1 MRMQPRQQLL
11 EIWNATVRSSWS
23 DREKKWKFGGRDAPN
38 SIGDAEQLLCIL
50 MPATKVESFK
60 LDRPDETSE
69 DMIRALRPLGNATEI
84 PKTLITIL
92 REYFDRYSDPD
103 GTPIFAGSSYF
114 SSSGPAQPSKE
125 QLRLDIV
132 DSFAMSVTLSLS
144 VLGFLKVLRS
154 VASREENRKEIDSLE
169 EQASTRL
176 SAAMTGLLRSFTVNV
191 FDIDSSFGQAMI
203 GMINQENLPQ
213 RQVVSALRRD
223 LRETIASFREVLI
236 GSGQVGD
243 IDSPDRLF
251 EVGWSWGIVSGA
263 PPIETTEPVGQQQK
277 GYAQDAPYLYFTVIA
292 VDAIEDLFSERTRV
306 LGLLNEEQQ
315 RLSRA
320 LQLRWE
326 LTRSYWS
333 TIATFGTGP
342 RWPVEDIPWRTTDE
356 DASDYYT
363 LLVTSLAVKGLVQ
376 ERGTDIELG
385 RIGDVVSELANRAR
399 ITRRP
404 FDTDPALNLHA
415 PGVLV
420 PLVGS
425 EDAGEARLLWTV
437 SEFSALLFQRTTV
450 IAGLINDAEGRS
462 RMLEL
467 ADRTWDHLNKR
478 RLDKGSGRN
487 LWDQPTAVFGQLTT
501 RYDKPSWYYTQRVVQ
516 GLVTTANMLNR
527 PPLRSPRLGNYAFD
541 LLTEA
546 EHLYDMELLSG
557 AGDAG
562 PRMRETLKVA
572 QIHLSR
578 AREILPERP
587 GTAAVLA
594 AQVLISL
601 DELAAA
607 RRDVTEAG

>member
-23 DREKKWKFGGRDAPN
+23 EREKKWKFGGRDAPN
-38 SIGDAEQLLCIL
+38 SISDAEQLLCIL
-50 MPATKVESFK
+50 TPATKVESFK
-60 LDRPDETSE
+60 LDRPDETAE

-84 PKTLITIL
+84 PKSLIGIL
-92 REYFDRYSDPD
+92 KEYFDRYSEPD
-103 GTPIFAGSSYF
+103 GTPLFSGSSYY
-114 SSSGPAQPSKE
+114 SSSGPAQPTKE

-132 DSFAMSVTLSLS
+132 DSFAMSVTLSLA

-169 EQASTRL
+169 EQASVRL
-176 SAAMTGLLRSFTVNV
+176 SAAMVGLLRSFTVNV
-191 FDIDSSFGQAMI
+191 FDIDSSFGQALI

-213 RQVVSALRRD
+213 RQVVSAVRRD

-263 PPIETTEPVGQQQK
+263 PPIETTEPVGQQAK
-277 GYAQDAPYLYFTVIA
+277 GFAQDAPYLYFTVIA

-333 TIATFGTGP
+333 TMATFGASQ

-376 ERGTDIELG
+376 RRGTDIELG
-385 RIGDVVSELANRAR
+385 RIGAVVSELANRAR

-404 FDTDPALNLHA
+404 FDTDPALSLHA

-420 PLVGS
+420 PLIGS
-425 EDAGEARLLWTV
+425 EDAGESRMLWTV
-437 SEFSALLFQRTTV
+437 SEFAALLFQRTTV
-450 IAGLINDAEGRS
+450 IAGLLTDAESRS
-462 RMLEL
+462 QMLDL
-467 ADRTWDHLNKR
+467 ADRTWEHLNKR
-478 RLDKGSGRN
+478 RLDKGPGRN
-487 LWDQPTAVFGQLTT
+487 LWDQPTAVFPQLTT

-516 GLVTTANMLNR
+516 GLVTTANMLTR
-527 PPLRSPRLGNYAFD
+527 PPLRSARLGNYAFD
-541 LLTEA
+541 LLSEA

-557 AGDAG
+557 AGEAG

>member
-84 PKTLITIL
+84 PKTLIGIL
-92 REYFDRYSDPD
+92 AEYFDRYSEPD
-103 GTPIFAGSSYF
+103 GTPMFSGSSYF

-132 DSFAMSVTLSLS
+132 DSFAMSVTLSLAT
-144 VLGFLKVLRS
+144 LGFLKVLRS
-154 VASREENRKEIDSLE
+154 VATREENRKEIESLE
-169 EQASTRL
+169 SQASTRL
-176 SAAMTGLLRSFTVNV
+176 SAAMVGLLRSFTVNV
-191 FDIDSSFGQAMI
+191 FDIDSAYGQALI

-213 RQVVSALRRD
+213 RQVVSAVRRD

-251 EVGWSWGIVSGA
+251 EVGWSWGIVGGA
-263 PPIETTEPVGQQQK
+263 PPIETEEPVGQQPK
-277 GYAQDAPYLYFTVIA
+277 GFAQDAPYLYFTVIA

-333 TIATFGTGP
+333 TMATFGSAQ

-376 ERGTDIELG
+376 QRGTDIELG

-404 FDTDPALNLHA
+404 FDTDPALTLHA

-467 ADRTWDHLNKR
+467 ADRTWEHLNRR
-478 RLDKGSGRN
+478 RLDKGQGRN
-487 LWDQPTAVFGQLTT
+487 LWDQPTSVFGQLTT

-527 PPLRSPRLGNYAFD
+527 PPLRSARLGNYAFD

>member
-23 DREKKWKFGGRDAPN
+23 EREKKWKFGGRDAPN

-50 MPATKVESFK
+50 TPATKVESFK
-60 LDRPDETSE
+60 LDRPDETAE

-84 PKTLITIL
+84 PKTLIGIL

-103 GTPIFAGSSYF
+103 GTPLFSGSSYF
-114 SSSGPAQPSKE
+114 SSTGPAQPSKE

-154 VASREENRKEIDSLE
+154 VANREENRREIEALE
-169 EQASTRL
+169 FQASTRL
-176 SAAMTGLLRSFTVNV
+176 SAAMVGLLRSFTVNV
-191 FDIDSSFGQAMI
+191 FDIDSAYGQALTT
-203 GMINQENLPQ
+203 MINQENLPQ
-213 RQVVSALRRD
+213 RQVVSAVRRD

-251 EVGWSWGIVSGA
+251 EVGWSWGIVTGA
-263 PPIETTEPVGQQQK
+263 PPIETNEPVGQQPK
-277 GYAQDAPYLYFTVIA
+277 GFAQDAPYLYFTVIA

-326 LTRSYWS
+326 LTRAYWS
-333 TIATFGTGP
+333 TMATFGQAQ

-376 ERGTDIELG
+376 ERGSDIELG
-385 RIGDVVSELANRAR
+385 RIGTVLEELANRAR
-399 ITRRP
+399 VTRRP
-404 FDTDPALNLHA
+404 FDTDPALSLHA

-425 EDAGEARLLWTV
+425 EDAGDSRLLWTV
-437 SEFSALLFQRTTV
+437 SEFAALLFQRTTV
-450 IAGLINDAEGRS
+450 IGGLINDAEGRS
-462 RMLEL
+462 RMLDL
-467 ADRTWDHLNKR
+467 ADRTWEHLNRR
-478 RLDKGSGRN
+478 RLDKGPGRN
-487 LWDQPTAVFGQLTT
+487 LWDQPTSVFGQLTT

-572 QIHLSR
+572 SIHLSR

-594 AQVLISL
+594 AQVLIAL

>member
-23 DREKKWKFGGRDAPN
+23 EREKRWKFGGRDAPN

-50 MPATKVESFK
+50 MPATKIESFK

-84 PKTLITIL
+84 PKTLIGIL
-92 REYFDRYSDPD
+92 RDYFERYSEPD
-103 GTPIFAGSSYF
+103 GTPIFSGSSYF
-114 SSSGPAQPSKE
+114 SSGGPAQPSKE

-144 VLGFLKVLRS
+144 TLGFLKVLRS
-154 VASREENRKEIDSLE
+154 VASREENRKEIESLE
-169 EQASTRL
+169 ALASNRL

-191 FDIDSSFGQAMI
+191 FDVDSAYGQALVT
-203 GMINQENLPQ
+203 MINQENLPQ
-213 RQVVSALRRD
+213 RQVVSAIRRD

-251 EVGWSWGIVSGA
+251 EVGWSWGIVNGA
-263 PPIETTEPVGQQQK
+263 PPIETNEPVGQQVK
-277 GYAQDAPYLYFTVIA
+277 GFAQDAPYLYFTVIA

-333 TIATFGTGP
+333 TMATFGNGQ

-363 LLVTSLAVKGLVQ
+363 LLVTSLAVKGLIQ

-385 RIGDVVSELANRAR
+385 RIGIVLTELANRAR

-404 FDTDPALNLHA
+404 FDTDPALSLHA

-425 EDAGEARLLWTV
+425 EDAGEPRLLWTV

-450 IAGLINDAEGRS
+450 IGGLISDAEGRS

-467 ADRTWDHLNKR
+467 ADRTWDHLNQR
-478 RLDKGSGRN
+478 RLDKGAGRN
-487 LWDQPTAVFGQLTT
+487 LWDQPTAAFGQLTT

-527 PPLRSPRLGNYAFD
+527 APLRSPRLGNYAFD

-587 GTAAVLA
+587 GTAAILA
-594 AQVLISL
+594 SQVLMSL

>member
-1 MRMQPRQQLL
+1 MQPRQQLL

-23 DREKKWKFGGRDAPN
+23 DREKRWKFGGRDAPN
-38 SIGDAEQLLCIL
+38 SISDAEQLLCIL
-50 MPATKVESFK
+50 TPATKVASFK
-60 LDRPDETSE
+60 LDRPDETAE

-84 PKTLITIL
+84 PKTLVSVL
-92 REYFDRYSDPD
+92 RDYFDRYSEPD

-114 SSSGPAQPSKE
+114 GSSGPGQPSKE

-132 DSFAMSVTLSLS
+132 DSFAMSVTLSLA
-144 VLGFLKVLRS
+144 VLGFLSVLRS
-154 VASREENRKEIDSLE
+154 VTSREDNRKEIDALE
-169 EQASTRL
+169 QQASVRL
-176 SAAMTGLLRSFTVNV
+176 SAAMVGLLRSFSVNV
-191 FDIDSSFGQAMI
+191 FDVDSSFGQALI
-203 GMINQENLPQ
+203 RTINQENLPQ
-213 RQVVSALRRD
+213 RQVVAAVRRE

-251 EVGWSWGIVSGA
+251 EVGWSWGVVNGA
-263 PPIETTEPVGQQQK
+263 PPIETDEPVGQQPK
-277 GYAQDAPYLYFTVIA
+277 GVAQDAPYLYFTVIA

-326 LTRSYWS
+326 LTRNYWS
-333 TIATFGTGP
+333 TMATFGGGQ
-342 RWPVEDIPWRTTDE
+342 RWPLEDMPWRTTDE

-363 LLVTSLAVKGLVQ
+363 LLVTSLAVKGLVL
-376 ERGTDIELG
+376 ERGTDVELSRVG
-385 RIGDVVSELANRAR
+385 AILVELANRAR

-404 FDTDPALNLHA
+404 FDTDPALLLHE
-415 PGVLV
+415 PGVLL
-420 PLVGS
+420 PLLGS
-425 EDAGEARLLWTV
+425 EDAGDSRLMWTV
-437 SEFSALLFQRTTV
+437 SEFAALLFQRTTV
-450 IAGLINDAEGRS
+450 LAGLINDAEERS
-462 RMLEL
+462 RMLDL
-467 ADRTWDHLNKR
+467 ADRTWEHLANR
-478 RLDKGSGRN
+478 RLDKGPGRN
-487 LWDQPTAVFGQLTT
+487 LWDQPAGAFGQLAN

-527 PPLRSPRLGNYAFD
+527 APLRSPRLGNYAFD

-546 EHLYDMELLSG
+546 EHLFDMELLSG

-562 PRMRETLKVA
+562 PRMRETLKVC

-578 AREILPERP
+578 AREILAERP
-587 GTAAVLA
+587 GTAATLA
-594 AQVLISL
+594 SQVLIAL

>member
-1 MRMQPRQQLL
+1 
-11 EIWNATVRSSWS
+11 
-23 DREKKWKFGGRDAPN
+23 
-38 SIGDAEQLLCIL
+38 
-50 MPATKVESFK
+50 
-60 LDRPDETSE
+60 
-69 DMIRALRPLGNATEI
+69 
-84 PKTLITIL
+84 
-92 REYFDRYSDPD
+92 
-103 GTPIFAGSSYF
+103 
-114 SSSGPAQPSKE
+114 
-125 QLRLDIV
+125 
-132 DSFAMSVTLSLS
+132 MSVTLSLS

-154 VASREENRKEIDSLE
+154 VANREENRKEIESLE
-169 EQASTRL
+169 QQASIRL
-176 SAAMTGLLRSFTVNV
+176 SAAMVGLLRSFTVNV
-191 FDIDSSFGQAMI
+191 FDVDSAYGQALT

-213 RQVVSALRRD
+213 RQVVSAVRRD

-251 EVGWSWGIVSGA
+251 EVGWSWGIVNGA
-263 PPIETTEPVGQQQK
+263 PPIETDEPVGQQPK
-277 GYAQDAPYLYFTVIA
+277 GIAQDAPYLYFTVIA

-315 RLSRA
+315 RLTRA

-326 LTRSYWS
+326 LTRAYWS
-333 TIATFGTGP
+333 TMATFGQAQ

-376 ERGTDIELG
+376 RRGTDIELG
-385 RIGDVVSELANRAR
+385 RIGSVLSELANRAR

-404 FDTDPALNLHA
+404 FDTDPALTLHA

-425 EDAGEARLLWTV
+425 EDAGESRLLWTV
-437 SEFSALLFQRTTV
+437 SEFAALLFQRTTV
-450 IAGLINDAEGRS
+450 IGGLINDAEGRS

-467 ADRTWDHLNKR
+467 ADNTWEHLNKR
-478 RLDKGSGRN
+478 RLDKGPGRN
-487 LWDQPTAVFGQLTT
+487 LWDQPTSVFGQLTT

-572 QIHLSR
+572 SIHLSR